1 MSEHHHHHSHHK
13 MDGASRFKYK
23 SLSSLRRR
31 KLLAKW
37 LFRILI
43 LIGISL
49 AVFVAVIYIL

>member
-23 SLSSLRRR
+23 SLLSLRRR

-43 LIGISL
+43 LIGIAL